1 MPIDPNIA
9 LQVRPMELADP
20 LQQYGRAV
28 QLRSL
33 IGQGDLQALQMQ
45 EARRSAEETRAYN
58 EAYKGALNPDG
69 TIDRIKLTSALAGGG
84 LGSKLP
90 AVTEQFAK
98 ADKLGLE
105 TKELQGKVD
114 AQGLTRARDQFKA
127 LNNGLGALMRKP
139 DLSHQDV
146 IQTVGGLA
154 AQGLITPEQGQEA
167 IRQMPGN
174 PAALQQFLQRRAMM
188 NVEADKMIELMLP
201 KLQQVNDGQR
211 TQFVDTNPMSN
222 PGGPAPIQMQATPDA
237 VMRDGTTRAEGA
249 ANRGV
254 QMTVAQM
261 TDARA
266 RELAMA
272 TRETAAEERARRDAD
287 KRDVSADTG
296 AGRLSNDLNQ
306 SKIPQ
311 VGSSIRNLN
320 AALAQYTPESAPGL
334 GYAKNLP
341 MADFFLSDAGKDIKS
356 SAQAVANDL
365 LSMYSGM
372 AVTIPEAER
381 RDLESM
387 KNGKFSA
394 EDFYRAW
401 PKIAGRYNQVAGNIA
416 AGATPEARSR
426 YLSRPGAMN
435 LDPVLPTQGKGKPP
449 ASPYSEGA
457 TAAPAAAPAPAAT
470 TDWRSAYGSKAAA
483 VGDARTAI
491 AQGAPKAEVIRRLEA
506 AGITDHGI
514 K

>member
-69 TIDRIKLTSALAGGG
+69 TIDRPRLTSALAGGG
-84 LGSKLP
+84 LGSRLP
-90 AVTEQFAK
+90 GVMEQFAK

-174 PAALQQFLQRRAMM
+174 PAALQQFLQRRLTM

-254 QMTVAQM
+254 SIRGQNMADSRSREGMALQRDAAAAGRWQNDLESGSQVNLATGERRPITDGGAPVGPRPKDM
-261 TDARA
+261 TDAQAKALLFGTRAADAERTLVQRAGAGTDRPGAIKATAETVAGLVPFAGEKLSPVAGTMTNWTQSNAQQSVERAQRDFINAILRRESGAVISPQEFENARLQYFPSPNDGPDVRAEKTRA
-266 RELAMA
+266 RQLAIQGIMA
-272 TRETAAEERARRDAD
+272 EVPERARTM
-287 KRDVSADTG
+287 S
-296 AGRLSNDLNQ
+296 
-306 SKIPQ
+306 
-311 VGSSIRNLN
+311 
-320 AALAQYTPESAPGL
+320 
-334 GYAKNLP
+334 
-341 MADFFLSDAGKDIKS
+341 
-356 SAQAVANDL
+356 
-365 LSMYSGM
+365 
-372 AVTIPEAER
+372 
-381 RDLESM
+381 
-387 KNGKFSA
+387 
-394 EDFYRAW
+394 
-401 PKIAGRYNQVAGNIA
+401 
-416 AGATPEARSR
+416 
-426 YLSRPGAMN
+426 
-435 LDPVLPTQGKGKPP
+435 
-449 ASPYSEGA
+449 
-457 TAAPAAAPAPAAT
+457 PAAAGPQSGGARPPL
-470 TDWRSAYGSKAAA
+470 SAFEG
-483 VGDARTAI
+483 GR
-491 AQGAPKAEVIRRLEA
+491 
-506 AGITDHGI
+506 
-514 K
+514 